1 MRGAGPKPG
10 REEGTATLIPRAR
23 PLQRILGNS
32 QLYRR
37 SPQPATASPCPA
49 EVSRSS
55 AAAISFFLLGA
66 VLLLLI
72 ATRRRGRKRGR
83 GGGDQRHSP
92 PPGAPSR
99 ACAPTLRA
107 ALLLLLPLRSAPPL
121 PHRPLMATL
130 SSAEPRARLAPGPP
144 HIAQRTSRGAAA
156 TTPSV
161 ELAGPKGQGG
171 RAGPSRAV
179 RPQARADA
187 EPTDAASPRAALLR
201 LHSQARG
208 GEISPAASLA
218 LTPPAARCLPGVR
231 LGGRLGRRAEAPR
244 GAGLCNGFPP
254 LGVDAGPGCGGGVCG
269 QGGD

>member
-83 GGGDQRHSP
+83 GGFGRGKKQQP
-92 PPGAPSR
+92 PSCLCASLWGGWGEEERERRGTGRERVGQAGRPAECELREQGVRRVPGWRAAAGTETVVGGPGAQR
-99 ACAPTLRA
+99 LR
-107 ALLLLLPLRSAPPL
+107 R
-121 PHRPLMATL
+121 
-130 SSAEPRARLAPGPP
+130 
-144 HIAQRTSRGAAA
+144 
-156 TTPSV
+156 PSV
-161 ELAGPKGQGG
+161 
-171 RAGPSRAV
+171 PSLPAHT
-179 RPQARADA
+179 PTAARA
-187 EPTDAASPRAALLR
+187 
-201 LHSQARG
+201 
-208 GEISPAASLA
+208 
-218 LTPPAARCLPGVR
+218 
-231 LGGRLGRRAEAPR
+231 
-244 GAGLCNGFPP
+244 
-254 LGVDAGPGCGGGVCG
+254 GVDA
-269 QGGD
+269 

>member
-55 AAAISFFLLGA
+55 AAAISLFLLGA

-72 ATRRRGRKRGR
+72 ATRRRGRKKGERRRRPETLTSSRCPLPGLR
-83 GGGDQRHSP
+83 PHPASP
-92 PPGAPSR
+92 PPPPAAALCAAAAAPAPNGRTELTRAESQTGAGATSH
-99 ACAPTLRA
+99 RA
-107 ALLLLLPLRSAPPL
+107 ADS
-121 PHRPLMATL
+121 
-130 SSAEPRARLAPGPP
+130 G
-144 HIAQRTSRGAAA
+144 GAA
-156 TTPSV
+156 TKPSV

-171 RAGPSRAV
+171 RAEQG
-179 RPQARADA
+179 RP
-187 EPTDAASPRAALLR
+187 PASPRRRQAHRRGLSARRALR

-208 GEISPAASLA
+208 GEISTAASLA
-218 LTPPAARCLPGVR
+218 LTPGSQVLGAPAPPRGLGSGAALD
-231 LGGRLGRRAEAPR
+231 GGRRRR
-244 GAGLCNGFPP
+244 GARGYVMVPP
-254 LGVDAGPGCGGGVCG
+254 
-269 QGGD
+269 

>member
-1 MRGAGPKPG
+1 MRGAGPKAG

-55 AAAISFFLLGA
+55 AAAISLFLLGA

-107 ALLLLLPLRSAPPL
+107 LLLLPLRSAPPL
-121 PHRPLMATL
+121 PHRPLMAAL
-130 SSAEPRARLAPGPP
+130 SSPEPRARLAPGPP
-144 HIAQRTSRGAAA
+144 HIAQRTAEARRRRRAWSSPARRARG
-156 TTPSV
+156 
-161 ELAGPKGQGG
+161 
-171 RAGPSRAV
+171 AGPSRAA

-187 EPTDAASPRAALLR
+187 KPTDAASPRAAL
-201 LHSQARG
+201 S
-208 GEISPAASLA
+208 AS
-218 LTPPAARCLPGVR
+218 TRKPVK
-231 LGGRLGRRAEAPR
+231 EK
-244 GAGLCNGFPP
+244 
-254 LGVDAGPGCGGGVCG
+254 
-269 QGGD
+269 